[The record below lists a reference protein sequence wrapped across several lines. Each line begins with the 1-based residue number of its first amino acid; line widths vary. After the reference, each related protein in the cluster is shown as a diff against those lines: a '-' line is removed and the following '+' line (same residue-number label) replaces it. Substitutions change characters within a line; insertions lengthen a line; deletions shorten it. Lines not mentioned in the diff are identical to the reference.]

1 MTNKQIENISK
12 QVNKLSLKDE
22 SFEEYTPKELEYLD
36 KYKEYTNN
44 RFDDDELYEIIT
56 KNKFDDQRIQREFSE
71 MIKLINKKGD
81 EYGWQVIE
89 KGKSIISLIRNESC
103 Y

>member
-1 MTNKQIENISK
+1 MNKQVENISK

-22 SFEEYTPKELEYLD
+22 SFEEYTPQEIKYLD
-36 KYKEYTNN
+36 KYKEYTSN

-56 KNKFDDQRIQREFSE
+56 KYNFDDDRIQRELSE
-71 MIKLINKKGD
+71 MMKLIIKKGD

-89 KGKSIISLIRNESC
+89 KGKSMNLLIRNQSC
-103 Y
+103 H